1 MKKTFVAVALSSLF
15 ASVAAN
21 AAVVYDKDGTKAEVY
36 GRAQANLYDVDGAH
50 IGSTAKDTA
59 ADSTTLIGTG
69 RLGLQGST
77 AVNSSLTAI
86 GRGEWQVNAENS
98 STTNQFDARY
108 LYLGVDA
115 GQAGK
120 VVIGQTD
127 TSYYDT
133 LVTTDI
139 FDEWGDEA
147 YASGRQEGQVI
158 YSGAW
163 NGFRA
168 SAGYQFADASQ
179 SLDNAYGASLGYT
192 FAAGFGL
199 GAGAESRSYDQDSST
214 LDKDNRWAVT
224 ATYGTVG
231 APGLYAAALY
241 NESKKS
247 YFGTDADTT
256 DKGWELVTA
265 YALKNNWTFS
275 AGYNRYYTTGQGAD
289 VVSYYLVDAQYKF
302 TSNFLTYAVYRFDD
316 GKSAGVENK
325 DALTLAAQYNF

>member
-1 MKKTFVAVALSSLF
+1 M
-15 ASVAAN
+15 
-21 AAVVYDKDGTKAEVY
+21 
-36 GRAQANLYDVDGAH
+36 
-50 IGSTAKDTA
+50 
-59 ADSTTLIGTG
+59 
-69 RLGLQGST
+69 
-77 AVNSSLTAI
+77 
-86 GRGEWQVNAENS
+86 
-98 STTNQFDARY
+98 
-108 LYLGVDA
+108 
-115 GQAGK
+115 
-120 VVIGQTD
+120 
-127 TSYYDT
+127 
-133 LVTTDI
+133 
-139 FDEWGDEA
+139 
-147 YASGRQEGQVI
+147 
-158 YSGAW
+158 
-163 NGFRA
+163 
-168 SAGYQFADASQ
+168 
-179 SLDNAYGASLGYT
+179 
-192 FAAGFGL
+192 
-199 GAGAESRSYDQDSST
+199 
-214 LDKDNRWAVT
+214 T